1 MAYGDPRIQR
11 SPSGG
16 LGALKRLG
24 RRGSTS
30 SALDAFQKYDDWF
43 GGTRESNIGKGKAI
57 DTEVADAMKGK
68 YDFDFNWNLMEMAK
82 KGKVPTRDMFQSD
95 AEYRYVLKRY
105 NDIRN
110 YIENKGTPA
119 FAKANLEKRIT
130 EAEDQFATAQRGGI
144 GLERITAKDYRKYKH
159 PQDMIIEDWRDPE
172 GIEAGR
178 IEDMK
183 RELADYDWSPSAGPD
198 TPVGDSSPY
207 VVFADGG
214 RAGFAQGGRPG
225 YQLGT
230 TVTQPAQFI
239 QDIGKD
245 YATQL
250 AATTAVPLPTQ
261 QFAPAVAAQTG
272 LQQQATTAAT
282 AGLGAYQPYLTGA
295 GAAGVAPGAAPMG
308 AEAYAGLTGAAGLQ
322 GPMTGQQLTD
332 YMSPYQQQ
340 VIDTSLAEFDRQA
353 AMRQQGISD
362 AAVGLGGYG
371 GGREGVMQA
380 EYQTQSDRNRAMLQA
395 GLQQQGFTQAQGARQ
410 QDYLNRLGL
419 AQAQQGLGSYQAGL
433 GAATQQQL
441 GADVGLA
448 GRVGSANQAQA
459 QAELDAIRE
468 ANRLAAYEPLERL
481 GMYGTGVT
489 GLMGG
494 YPSQYQ
500 FTSQPG
506 PTPLQSA
513 LGIASVGGGL
523 YGNIYGPMRGK
534 LNT

>member
-1 MAYGDPRIQR
+1 MAQPKIQTGDLPEV
-11 SPSGG
+11 
-16 LGALKRLG
+16 LGPV
-24 RRGSTS
+24 TP
-30 SALDAFQKYDDWF
+30 
-43 GGTRESNIGKGKAI
+43 GKSIKDI
-57 DTEVADAMKGK
+57 DTE
-68 YDFDFNWNLMEMAK
+68 DFNLLDLGEYTQMYPSNPKELRMKILAIAK
-82 KGKVPTRDMFQSD
+82 KLMTLGIPGAEAIKKAATLVTGGGGGSEEVPEELRTLLKGIRPERTFPEIDWDKIPKDIDKGFRIPEPEVHPDAPQVGHHFDINPLQTMEFRDANQD
-95 AEYRYVLKRY
+95 G
-105 NDIRN
+105 
-110 YIENKGTPA
+110 IEDRSQG
-119 FAKANLEKRIT
+119 IY
-130 EAEDQFATAQRGGI
+130 AEDRDVIPWDFN
-144 GLERITAKDYRKYKH
+144 KPKY
-159 PQDMIIEDWRDPE
+159 
-172 GIEAGR
+172 
-178 IEDMK
+178 
-183 RELADYDWSPSAGPD
+183 L
-198 TPVGDSSPY
+198 
-207 VVFADGG
+207 
-214 RAGFAQGGRPG
+214 AQGGRANYSQGGRTG
-225 YQLGT
+225 YQAGT
-230 TVTQPAQFI
+230 AVTQIRPDQFI
-239 QDIGKD
+239 QDIGAD
-245 YATQL
+245 YAKQL
-250 AATTAVPLPTQ
+250 VAGTAAPLPTA

-448 GRVGSANQAQA
+448 GRIGSVNQAQA

-494 YPSQYQ
+494 YPAQYQ

-523 YGNIYGPMRGK
+523 YGNIYGPQRPKFMS
-534 LNT
+534 